1 MDTGRRRRI
10 GLPLGQ
16 LLVLP
21 ALLMM
26 VLFIL
31 LPIVWGIVVSF
42 TDMSLVGPR
51 AMKLDFV
58 GLKNYLKLLKDPDFF
73 NSLRVSFLFTVF
85 SALIGQAFLG
95 LFLAILMRQKELKG
109 KTLAAL
115 AVFVSWVIPE
125 VVAGYM
131 WGVYA
136 SRKGLL
142 SMLLATLGLG
152 HRNLLITNPLE
163 TIIVANIWRGTAFSM
178 ILFTAALESIP
189 NYIYEAAQ
197 VDGASAYQRFRYITF
212 PLVSRAL
219 LIDFILITIW
229 TFSVFTMVFVMT
241 GGGPGGQT
249 ELWTIFAYRRSLQ
262 PPYEVGYAVASTN
275 LMALLVLALV
285 ILYMKMLGRVG
296 VSAQ

>member
-1 MDTGRRRRI
+1 MSPRTGGSRF
-10 GLPLGQ
+10 PYGQ
-16 LLVLP
+16 LLILP
-21 ALLMM
+21 ALIMM
-26 VLFIL
+26 IAFIL
-31 LPIVWGIVVSF
+31 LPIIWGIVVSF

-51 AMKLDFV
+51 AMKLNFV
-58 GLKNYLKLLKDPDFF
+58 GLKNYLKLLGDADFY
-73 NSLRVSFLFTVF
+73 NSLRVSFFFTLF
-85 SALIGQAFLG
+85 SALLGQAFLG
-95 LFLAILMRQKELKG
+95 LFLAILMRQEGLRG

-136 SRKGLL
+136 SKRGLFCDML
-142 SMLLATLGLG
+142 SLLGFKP
-152 HRNLLITNPLE
+152 RNLLITNPLE
-163 TIIVANIWRGTAFSM
+163 MIIIANIWRGTAFSM
-178 ILFTAALESIP
+178 ILFSAALESIP
-189 NYIYEAAQ
+189 NYIYEAAH

-219 LIDFILITIW
+219 LVDFVLITIW

-241 GGGPGGQT
+241 GGGPAGKT

-275 LMALLVLALV
+275 LMALLVLVLV
-285 ILYMKMLGRVG
+285 LLYMRMMKRIEVRG
-296 VSAQ
+296 V